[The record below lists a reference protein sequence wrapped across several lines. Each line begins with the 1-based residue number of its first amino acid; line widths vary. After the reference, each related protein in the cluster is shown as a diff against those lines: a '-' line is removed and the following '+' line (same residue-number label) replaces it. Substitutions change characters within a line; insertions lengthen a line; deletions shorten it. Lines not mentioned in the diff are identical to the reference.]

1 MSKKKKA
8 VETTAEEKIT
18 AKIKLDE
25 TGRCESVNAIYDD
38 SDTVIEKEFTSE
50 SEAFEFYGHAQD
62 YVYKD
67 GEWILDPLLPEEPEP
82 SPIDVLQAE
91 NKLLKAQVQALSDR
105 EEFQDD
111 LIAELAMIAY
121 A

>member
-1 MSKKKKA
+1 MGKKKA
-8 VETTAEEKIT
+8 SDETEKIIV
-18 AKIKLDE
+18 KVKLDE
-25 TGRCESVNAIYDD
+25 TSRCESVNAIYMD
-38 SDTVIEKEFTSE
+38 SDRVVEKEFDNE
-50 SEAFEFYGHAQD
+50 GEALEFYANAQD

-67 GEWILDPLLPEEPEP
+67 GVWELDPLPPEEPEP
-82 SPIDVLQAE
+82 SPLEVLQSE

>member
-1 MSKKKKA
+1 MGKKKA
-8 VETTAEEKIT
+8 SDETEKIIV
-18 AKIKLDE
+18 KVKLDV
-25 TGRCESVNAIYDD
+25 TGRCESVNAIYMD
-38 SDTVIEKEFTSE
+38 SDTVVEKEFN
-50 SEAFEFYGHAQD
+50 SEAEALEFYANAQD
-62 YVYKD
+62 YMYKD
-67 GEWILDPLLPEEPEP
+67 GLWELDPLPSEEPEP
-82 SPIDVLQAE
+82 SPLEVLQSE

>member
-1 MSKKKKA
+1 MGKKKTTD
-8 VETTAEEKIT
+8 ETEKIIAR
-18 AKIKLDE
+18 AKIDE
-25 TGRCESVNAIYDD
+25 TGRCESVNAIYED
-38 SDTVIEKEFTSE
+38 SDTVIEKEFDSE
-50 SEAFEFYGHAQD
+50 AEAFEFYANAQD
-62 YVYKD
+62 YVYKN
-67 GEWILDPLLPEEPEP
+67 GVWELDPLPPEEPEP
-82 SPIDVLQAE
+82 TPLEVLQSE

>member
-1 MSKKKKA
+1 MSKKKTTD
-8 VETTAEEKIT
+8 ETEKIIV
-18 AKIKLDE
+18 KVKLDE
-25 TGRCESVNAIYDD
+25 TGRCESVNALYDD
-38 SDTVIEKEFTSE
+38 SDTVIEKEFDN
-50 SEAFEFYGHAQD
+50 EAEALEFYANAQD

-67 GEWILDPLLPEEPEP
+67 GVWELDPLPSEEPEP
-82 SPIDVLQAE
+82 SPLEVLQSE

>member
-1 MSKKKKA
+1 MGKKKA
-8 VETTAEEKIT
+8 SNETEKIIV
-18 AKIKLDE
+18 KVKLDE
-25 TGRCESVNAIYDD
+25 TGRCESVNAIYMD
-38 SDTVIEKEFTSE
+38 SDTVVEKEFDN
-50 SEAFEFYGHAQD
+50 EAEALEFYANAQD

-67 GEWILDPLLPEEPEP
+67 GTWILDPLPPAEPEP

>member
-1 MSKKKKA
+1 M
-8 VETTAEEKIT
+8 EEKIS
-18 AKIKLDE
+18 AKIKIDNN
-25 TGRCESVNAIYDD
+25 GRCIGTNLDFDD
-38 SDTVIEKEFTSE
+38 SDTVIVREFASE

-67 GEWILDPLLPEEPEP
+67 GEWILDPLPPEEPEP

>member
-1 MSKKKKA
+1 MSKKKTTD
-8 VETTAEEKIT
+8 ETEKIIV
-18 AKIKLDE
+18 KVKLDE
-25 TGRCESVNAIYDD
+25 TSRCESVNAIYMD
-38 SDTVIEKEFTSE
+38 SDRVVEKEFDN
-50 SEAFEFYGHAQD
+50 EAEALEFCANAQD
-62 YVYKD
+62 YVMYKD
-67 GEWILDPLLPEEPEP
+67 GVWELDPLPSEEPEP
-82 SPIDVLQAE
+82 SPLEVMQSE

>member
-1 MSKKKKA
+1 M
-8 VETTAEEKIT
+8 EEKLT
-18 AKIKLDE
+18 AKIKIDE
-25 TGRCESVNAIYDD
+25 AGRCVGANLAFDEK
-38 SDTVIEKEFTSE
+38 DTVVEKSFVDEN
-50 SEAFEFYGHAQD
+50 EALEFYTHLPD

-67 GEWILDPLLPEEPEP
+67 GVWGLDPLPPKEPEP
-82 SPIDVLQAE
+82 SPLEVLQSE